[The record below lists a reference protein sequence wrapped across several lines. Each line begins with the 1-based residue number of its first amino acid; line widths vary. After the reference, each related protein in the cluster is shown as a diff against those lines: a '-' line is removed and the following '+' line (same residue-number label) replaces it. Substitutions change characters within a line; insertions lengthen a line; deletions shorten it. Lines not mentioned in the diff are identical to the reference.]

1 MSIQTQRTHTCNLF
15 CRVNVTGRSMS
26 CHTNDEE
33 EEGLESML
41 FSTLFGERNYKIVF
55 SIAIELH

>member
-1 MSIQTQRTHTCNLF
+1 
-15 CRVNVTGRSMS
+15 MS

-41 FSTLFGERNYKIVF
+41 FSTLFSERNYKIVF
-55 SIAIELH
+55 SIAIELHIKLQPISYGAVHIVRTQFFGLF